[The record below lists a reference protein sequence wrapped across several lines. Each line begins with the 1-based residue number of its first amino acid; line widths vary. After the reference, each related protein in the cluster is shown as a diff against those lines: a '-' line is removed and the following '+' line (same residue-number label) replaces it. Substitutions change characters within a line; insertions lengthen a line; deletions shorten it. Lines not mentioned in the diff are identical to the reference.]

1 MWLINRQR
9 NKAETPATLP
19 AELLESLKAL
29 SPHSAGL
36 QHLPASAQPR
46 LALMPADG
54 GLLGMAAP
62 VAALVAADE
71 AGKATQAQQ
80 IAELQLE
87 LQRQQVSTSVRPLS
101 TDSTL
106 G

>member
-1 MWLINRQR
+1 MQPDPL
-9 NKAETPATLP
+9 NKAAAATAAI
-19 AELLESLKAL
+19 AEPTEA
-29 SPHSAGL
+29 A
-36 QHLPASAQPR
+36 AAAQ
-46 LALMPADG
+46 
-54 GLLGMAAP
+54 
-62 VAALVAADE
+62 VAADE

-87 LQRQQVSTSVRPLS
+87 LQRQQVSTSVRPLL

>member
-1 MWLINRQR
+1 VRPQFFCRVQPDPL
-9 NKAETPATLP
+9 NKAAAATVEI
-19 AELLESLKAL
+19 AEPTEAV
-29 SPHSAGL
+29 
-36 QHLPASAQPR
+36 
-46 LALMPADG
+46 
-54 GLLGMAAP
+54 
-62 VAALVAADE
+62 VAAQAADE

-87 LQRQQVSTSVRPLS
+87 LQPQQVRTSARPRS

>member
-1 MWLINRQR
+1 MRPQCCRVQPDPL
-9 NKAETPATLP
+9 NKAAAAT
-19 AELLESLKAL
+19 AEIAEPTEA
-29 SPHSAGL
+29 A
-36 QHLPASAQPR
+36 A
-46 LALMPADG
+46 
-54 GLLGMAAP
+54 AAP
-62 VAALVAADE
+62 VAADE

-87 LQRQQVSTSVRPLS
+87 LQRKQARTSVRPLS

>member
-1 MWLINRQR
+1 MGPQCCRVQPDPL
-9 NKAETPATLP
+9 NKAAAAT
-19 AELLESLKAL
+19 AEIAE
-29 SPHSAGL
+29 PTE
-36 QHLPASAQPR
+36 
-46 LALMPADG
+46 
-54 GLLGMAAP
+54 AAT
-62 VAALVAADE
+62 VALVAADE
-71 AGKATQAQQ
+71 AGRATQAQQ